1 MNRWEENLLKII
13 RIEFPNVDVTKADRC
28 FLLPDGT
35 FVSTRSNN
43 YQEGRL
49 DPHYSI
55 DNWMGNCI
63 FDFTHHSY
71 DQWRWDDDET
81 KKEKM
86 QKYGLTEKDFEEMY
100 ENINWEDCGKEYGS
114 PILQNLGCIRLN
126 GEKEFYIVIPSR
138 YSDNIPTQIQFNRL
152 RDWLYEFCDAFGK
165 RNLPKNSFQVD
176 INDDSDFA
184 CYDLTNWDIDPKYIY
199 YKILKYYRGG
209 DLEESLDSIVKIN
222 Y

>member
-1 MNRWEENLLKII
+1 MNRWEENLLKMI

-35 FVSTRSNN
+35 FVSTRPNN
-43 YQEGRL
+43 YQEGKL

-71 DQWRWDDDET
+71 DKWRWDDDET

-86 QKYGLTEKDFEEMY
+86 QKYGLTEQDFEEMY
-100 ENINWEDCGKEYGS
+100 ENIDWEECGKEYGS

-126 GEKEFYIVIPSR
+126 GEKEFYIVIPNKD
-138 YSDNIPTQIQFNRL
+138 SDNIPTQIQFNKL
-152 RDWLYEFCDAFGK
+152 RDWLYEFCDPLIK
-165 RNLPKNSFQVD
+165 T
-176 INDDSDFA
+176 INKPFEININNDYEYAEYDVVSD
-184 CYDLTNWDIDPKYIY
+184 WEKDPKYIY

-209 DLEESLDSIVKIN
+209 ELEESLDSIVKIN